1 MSKVISEV
9 VKLYDELISVLK
21 DNIGKEVKYV
31 WGSHKATKE
40 GLRIIVNRRMKLKKA
55 DIMGNPRMFE
65 AIKQLEMLE
74 KEELNN

>member
-40 GLRIIVNRRMKLKKA
+40 GLRIIVNRRMKLKL
-55 DIMGNPRMFE
+55 DIIRRMFNGKSNIRSSE
-65 AIKQLEMLE
+65 VV
-74 KEELNN
+74 